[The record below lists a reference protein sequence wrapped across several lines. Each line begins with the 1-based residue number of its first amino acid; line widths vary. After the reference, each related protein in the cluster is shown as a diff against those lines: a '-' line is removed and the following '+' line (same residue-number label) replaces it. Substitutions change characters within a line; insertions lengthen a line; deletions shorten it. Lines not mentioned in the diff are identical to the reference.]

1 MKKFLLAGGLASV
14 LVLGACGED
23 EPNIGEDEELGED
36 AENVDHGTSDQ
47 DEADNET
54 GEETQDID
62 EGAADETAE
71 VHDEEEAEDAQ

>member
-36 AENVDHGTSDQ
+36 AEDMDHGTSDQ

-54 GEETQDID
+54 GEESQDID

-71 VHDEEEAEDAQ
+71 GQDEEEAEDAQ

>member
-62 EGAADETAE
+62 EATGGETGE
-71 VHDEEEAEDAQ
+71 GQSEEEAEDAQ